1 MKKIPLF
8 LVLVALLAAVSYW
21 SMHFLTGTAP
31 GTSSTAWIT
40 STPQSAVQT
49 DAGDGSNSGQQE
61 PRAPVPYRVEP
72 FVTGLEVPW
81 SIVFTSDTRMLVT
94 ERPGRIRV
102 VENGQLR
109 ERPLKTV
116 AEVSSRSEEGLMGM
130 AVHPQYQENK
140 WLYVAYAYQKQNQM
154 VVKVVRFTDAGS
166 DLREETPI
174 IDDLPAAQNHAGTRL
189 RFGPDG
195 KLYITTGD
203 ASRREIAQDQDNLGG
218 KILRLNDDGSIPSDN
233 PFPGSAVYSLGHRNS
248 QGIDWHPVSGALFST
263 EHGPSGFDGPGGGD
277 EVNIIAAG
285 KNYGWPE
292 VSHTESDPDFVDPLL
307 VYTPAEAPASGMFY
321 SGDIFPQFQHNFFFG
336 ALRGQGIVRIA
347 VDEKN
352 PNQVLLN
359 EKLEGIDVGRVREIA
374 QGPDGFIYF
383 SSSNRDGRGTVR
395 DTDDVIYR
403 LVPDTE

>member
-21 SMHFLTGTAP
+21 SMHFLTGTIP
-31 GTSSTAWIT
+31 GNGTTSWIT
-40 STPQSAVQT
+40 STPVL
-49 DAGDGSNSGQQE
+49 DPQE
-61 PRAPVPYRVEP
+61 PRTPVLYRVEP

-109 ERPLKTV
+109 EQPLKTV
-116 AEVSSRSEEGLMGM
+116 TEVSSRSEEGLMGM
-130 AVHPQYQENK
+130 AIHPQYQENK
-140 WLYVAYAYQKQNQM
+140 WLYIAYAYQRQNQM
-154 VVKVVRFTDAGS
+154 VVKVVRFTDAGTA
-166 DLREETPI
+166 LRDEKII
-174 IDDLPAAQNHAGTRL
+174 IDNLPAAQNHAGTRL

-203 ASRREIAQDQDNLGG
+203 ASRREIAQDQNNLGG

-233 PFPGSAVYSLGHRNS
+233 PFSGSAVYSLGHRNS
-248 QGIDWHPVSGALFST
+248 QGIDWHPVSGSLFST

-277 EVNIIAAG
+277 EVNIIQAG
-285 KNYGWPE
+285 ENYGWPE
-292 VSHTESDPDFVDPLL
+292 VSHSESDPAYVDPLL

-321 SGDIFPQFQHNFFFG
+321 SGDIFPQFQNNFFFG
-336 ALRGQGIVRIA
+336 ALRGQGIVRIV

-352 PNQVLLN
+352 NNQVVIN
-359 EKLEGIDVGRVREIA
+359 QKLEGIDVGRVREIT
-374 QGPDGFIYF
+374 QGPDGYIYF

-395 DTDDVIYR
+395 ETDDVIYR

>member
-40 STPQSAVQT
+40 SAPNSADSSDLVQR
-49 DAGDGSNSGQQE
+49 D
-61 PRAPVPYRVEP
+61 PVPYRVEP

-81 SIVFTSDTRMLVT
+81 SMVFTSNSRLLIT

-102 VENGQLR
+102 VENGKLR
-109 ERPLKTV
+109 EQPLKTF

-130 AVHPQYQENK
+130 ALHPQYEENK

-154 VVKVVRFTDAGS
+154 VVKVVRFTDMGS
-166 DLREETPI
+166 ELREETLI

-189 RFGPDG
+189 RFGPDN
-195 KLYITTGD
+195 KLYVTTGD
-203 ASRREIAQDQDNLGG
+203 ASRREIAQDQNNLGG

-233 PFPGSAVYSLGHRNS
+233 PFTGSAVYSLGHRNS
-248 QGIDWHPVSGALFST
+248 QGIDWHPVTGTLFST

-277 EVNIIAAG
+277 EVNIITAG
-285 KNYGWPE
+285 ENYGWPE
-292 VSHTESDPDFVDPLL
+292 VSHTESSPDYVDPLL

-321 SGDIFPQFQHNFFFG
+321 SGDIFPQFQNNFFFG

-347 VDEKN
+347 VDEKDN
-352 PNQVLLN
+352 NQVMVN
-359 EKLEGIDVGRVREIA
+359 EKLEGIEVGRVREIT
-374 QGPDGFIYF
+374 QGPDGYIYF

-395 DTDDVIYR
+395 ETDDVIYR
-403 LVPDTE
+403 LVPEEVR

>member
-21 SMHFLTGTAP
+21 SMHFLTGTIP
-31 GTSSTAWIT
+31 GNGTTSWIT
-40 STPQSAVQT
+40 STPVL
-49 DAGDGSNSGQQE
+49 DPQE
-61 PRAPVPYRVEP
+61 PRTPVPYRVEP

-109 ERPLKTV
+109 EQPLKTV
-116 AEVSSRSEEGLMGM
+116 TEVSSRSEEGLMGM
-130 AVHPQYQENK
+130 AIHPQYQENK
-140 WLYVAYAYQKQNQM
+140 WLYIAYAYQRQNQM
-154 VVKVVRFTDAGS
+154 VVKVVRFTDAGTE
-166 DLREETPI
+166 LRDEKII
-174 IDDLPAAQNHAGTRL
+174 IDNLPAAQNHAGTRL

-203 ASRREIAQDQDNLGG
+203 ASRREIAQDQNNLGG

-233 PFPGSAVYSLGHRNS
+233 PFSGSAVYSLGHRNS
-248 QGIDWHPVSGALFST
+248 QGIDWHPVSGSLFST

-277 EVNIIAAG
+277 EVNIIQAG
-285 KNYGWPE
+285 ENYGWPE
-292 VSHTESDPDFVDPLL
+292 VSHSESDPAYVDPLL

-321 SGDIFPQFQHNFFFG
+321 SGDIFPQFQNNFFFG
-336 ALRGQGIVRIA
+336 ALRGQGIVRIV

-352 PNQVLLN
+352 NNQVVIN
-359 EKLEGIDVGRVREIA
+359 QKLEGIDVGRVREIT
-374 QGPDGFIYF
+374 QGPDGYIYF

-395 DTDDVIYR
+395 ETDDVIYR